1 MTREEAT
8 TFALRWIEAWN
19 SRDLEAVLSDFE
31 ETVEFTSPLALATV
45 AVPTVRG
52 KPALR
57 AYWQA
62 ALARVTSL
70 RFTLARAVW
79 DPETHELAI
88 IYLSEVNGQA
98 KRVSENLRF
107 GGSGRVAAAEVF
119 HGVAM
124 PASAT

>member
-19 SRDLEAVLSDFE
+19 SRDIEAVLSRFE

-45 AVPTVRG
+45 AVATVRG

-62 ALARVTSL
+62 ALAAVTSL

-79 DPETHELAI
+79 DPETRELAI
-88 IYLSEVNGQA
+88 VYLSEVNGQA
-98 KRVSENLRF
+98 RRVSENLRF
-107 GGSGRVAAAEVF
+107 GENGLVAAAEVF

-124 PASAT
+124 PTGPT